1 MTKTFSKWLFLLIE
15 APIIFYFII
24 SQNLNTFPAIGITC
38 VISWNRRIFQ
48 SKYKNIFK
56 HSKIC
61 IDMQVCKWYK
71 VALEIVQ
78 NYTQLQ
84 LCLKRNRTVCVFVCL
99 YMYVNV
105 YIYIFTPIYIYIYI
119 YTYILYIQYS
129 ATKKKSCHLGC
140 SKKVLYYVKRARQ
153 KKNNTIQFHLYMES
167 KNQSK

>member
-119 YTYILYIQYS
+119 YTYIYIYINIF
-129 ATKKKSCHLGC
+129 KSSMFTVVVSVTVNILFSLKFSVDIFVC
-140 SKKVLYYVKRARQ
+140 
-153 KKNNTIQFHLYMES
+153 IFIFI
-167 KNQSK
+167 